1 MNKADSDR
9 IRELCAVIAV
19 EKDRHK
25 FLALVEE
32 LNKSLAAKDD
42 RRQRLGG
49 ALEGNR
55 NGAAITQALR
65 ELPAVTRSRA

>member
-32 LNKSLAAKDD
+32 LNRILAAKDD
-42 RRQRLGG
+42 RLQRPQLD
-49 ALEGNR
+49 EPE
-55 NGAAITQALR
+55 R
-65 ELPAVTRSRA
+65 E